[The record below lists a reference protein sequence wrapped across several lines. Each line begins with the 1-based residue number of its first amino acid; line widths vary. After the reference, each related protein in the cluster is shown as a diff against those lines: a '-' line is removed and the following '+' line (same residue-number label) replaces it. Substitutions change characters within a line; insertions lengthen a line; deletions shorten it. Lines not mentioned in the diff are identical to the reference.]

1 MRIFQFTSRH
11 FFLKQIINPKKQS
24 LIFIMSAEKS
34 TDTSHKHY
42 GFATNAIHLS
52 QNPEKW

>member
-11 FFLKQIINPKKQS
+11 FFLKQIINPKNQS